1 MDFIT
6 YFKESQKAKDIDPA
20 NDCLVYLCDRFE
32 LNIEQRYWLAFLYST
47 CYCGATVFYMYN
59 EFPDFANVDVK
70 RLERWWTSNKDKLVF
85 QTDRLRIKSSN
96 QFVPTFLSYKNFI
109 GNGTQQ
115 KRFSLLKTPS
125 EETNYLYAY
134 QEAGKIRNVGR
145 FTLFIYLE
153 MLNLL
158 TDFKCVPNTIDWPN
172 ADNCREGLKQALNLE
187 EYDKNVFDKSINSLA
202 KKLRANIFAVETVL
216 CAYYKYNKGQRYV
229 GYYKE
234 RQLKEINK
242 MRDNVPTGVCWDV
255 LYQFRKEVY
264 GHD

>member
-6 YFKESQKAKDIDPA
+6 YFKESQKVKDIDPA

-32 LNIEQRYWLAFLYST
+32 LNMEQRYWLAFLYST

-70 RLERWWTSNKDKLVF
+70 RLERWWANNKDKLVF
-85 QTDRLRIKSSN
+85 QTDRLRIKTSN
-96 QFVPTFLSYKNFI
+96 QFVPTFLSYKQFI
-109 GNGTQQ
+109 GDSSQQ
-115 KRFSLLKTPS
+115 RRFSLLKTPS
-125 EETNYLYAY
+125 EESNYLYAY
-134 QEAGKIRNVGR
+134 KEVGKIRNIGR

-158 TDFKCVPNTIDWPN
+158 TDFKCVPNTIDWDN
-172 ADNCREGLKQALNLE
+172 ADNCRKGLEYATGLE
-187 EYDKNVFDKSINSLA
+187 YSKFRYDKLIKELSTKLNS
-202 KKLRANIFAVETVL
+202 NIFAVETVL
-216 CAYYKYNKGQRYV
+216 CAYYKYKNGKRYI

-234 RQLKEINK
+234 RQLKEINRMK
-242 MRDNVPTGVCWDV
+242 ANVPTGVCWDV
-255 LYQFRKEVY
+255 LYQFRKEIY